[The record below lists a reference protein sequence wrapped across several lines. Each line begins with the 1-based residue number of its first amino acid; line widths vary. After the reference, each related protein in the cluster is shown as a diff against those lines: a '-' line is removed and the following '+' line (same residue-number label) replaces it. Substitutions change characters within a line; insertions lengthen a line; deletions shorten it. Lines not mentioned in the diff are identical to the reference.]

1 MTCGKRPRLGL
12 LQGSQ
17 LVSGLI
23 CTTQSV
29 AAEADSRLVA
39 VMQCCARLQWL
50 QAAARVPALQPLPTH
65 PRHGMM
71 LCMSVQ
77 PPEEVCAAAGWIAA
91 IASSPSCPPQ
101 LHVAQTS
108 QGLGQLSWRQL
119 PLQGSTPYDKAV
131 QEALQNICHTV
142 LQVCLLHCALPQ
154 YCVGVATSWL

>member
-1 MTCGKRPRLGL
+1 
-12 LQGSQ
+12 
-17 LVSGLI
+17 
-23 CTTQSV
+23 
-29 AAEADSRLVA
+29 
-39 VMQCCARLQWL
+39 
-50 QAAARVPALQPLPTH
+50 
-65 PRHGMM
+65 
-71 LCMSVQ
+71 MSVQ
-77 PPEEVCAAAGWIAA
+77 PTGQVCAAAGWIAA